1 MAHLFGKKE
10 RIYDDRKKNF
20 KITLEKLLANYSRMF
35 IVELDNV
42 TSNQMHQVRMTMRGK
57 AEMFVGKNTMVRFVI
72 KKFGED
78 NKNPALFALA
88 DELEGNVAI
97 IFTNEDL
104 RDVRPIILANRKE
117 APARVGSIA
126 QRTVVV
132 PAGPTGL
139 EPTQTSFF
147 QALQIPTK
155 INKGAVEIMND
166 VTILTEGLK
175 CGASQVALLNKLN
188 IRPFSYGLV
197 IRKVYDDGSVLS
209 PSILDISASDVSDIL
224 SAAIQNVAAVG
235 LATGIPNKASF
246 PHILADAFKNLL
258 AVAVEANYDFPQAQ
272 QIKDALKNPGAFAA
286 AAPAAGKA
294 AAPAAGKPA
303 AKAPEPEPE
312 PEEEESAFSLFD

>member
-10 RIYDDRKKNF
+10 RIYDERKQNF
-20 KITLEKLLANYSRMF
+20 KITLEKLLSNYSRMF
-35 IVELDNV
+35 VVELDNV
-42 TSNQMHQVRMTMRGK
+42 TSNQMHQVRMAMRGK

-72 KKFGED
+72 KKFGEEH
-78 NKNPALFALA
+78 KNQALFALA
-88 DELEGNVAI
+88 DELEGNVAL

-126 QRTVVV
+126 QRTVIV

-155 INKGAVEIMND
+155 INKGAVEIMSD
-166 VTILTEGLK
+166 VTILTEGQK

-197 IRKVYDDGSVLS
+197 IRKLYDDGSVLT
-209 PSILDISASDVSDIL
+209 PSILDISKDDVKDIL
-224 SAAIQNVAAVG
+224 VSAIQNIAAVG

-258 AVAVEANYDFPQAQ
+258 AVAVETSYDFPQAK
-272 QIKDALKNPGAFAA
+272 QIKEVLKNPGAFAA
-286 AAPAAGKA
+286 AAAPAA
-294 AAPAAGKPA
+294 AAPAAAGKAA

>member
-10 RIYDDRKKNF
+10 RIYDERKQNF
-20 KITLEKLLANYSRMF
+20 KITLEKLLSNYARMF
-35 IVELDNV
+35 VVELDNV
-42 TSNQMHQVRMTMRGK
+42 TSNQMHQVRMAMRGK

-72 KKFGED
+72 KKFGEEH
-78 NKNPALFALA
+78 KNQALFALA
-88 DELEGNVAI
+88 DELEGNVAL

-104 RDVRPIILANRKE
+104 RDIRPIILANRKE

-126 QRTVVV
+126 QRTVIV

-155 INKGAVEIMND
+155 INKGAVEIMSD
-166 VTILTEGLK
+166 VTILTEGHK

-197 IRKVYDDGSVLS
+197 IRKLYDDGSVLT
-209 PSILDISASDVSDIL
+209 PSILDISKDDVKDIL
-224 SAAIQNVAAVG
+224 VSAIQNIAAVG

-258 AVAVEANYDFPQAQ
+258 AVAVETSYDFPQAK
-272 QIKDALKNPGAFAA
+272 QIKEVLKNPGAFAA
-286 AAPAAGKA
+286 AAAPAA
-294 AAPAAGKPA
+294 AAPAAAGKAA

>member
-1 MAHLFGKKE
+1 
-10 RIYDDRKKNF
+10 
-20 KITLEKLLANYSRMF
+20 
-35 IVELDNV
+35 
-42 TSNQMHQVRMTMRGK
+42 
-57 AEMFVGKNTMVRFVI
+57 
-72 KKFGED
+72 
-78 NKNPALFALA
+78 
-88 DELEGNVAI
+88 
-97 IFTNEDL
+97 
-104 RDVRPIILANRKE
+104 
-117 APARVGSIA
+117 
-126 QRTVVV
+126 
-132 PAGPTGL
+132 
-139 EPTQTSFF
+139 
-147 QALQIPTK
+147 
-155 INKGAVEIMND
+155 MND

>member
-1 MAHLFGKKE
+1 
-10 RIYDDRKKNF
+10 
-20 KITLEKLLANYSRMF
+20 
-35 IVELDNV
+35 
-42 TSNQMHQVRMTMRGK
+42 
-57 AEMFVGKNTMVRFVI
+57 
-72 KKFGED
+72 
-78 NKNPALFALA
+78 
-88 DELEGNVAI
+88 
-97 IFTNEDL
+97 
-104 RDVRPIILANRKE
+104 
-117 APARVGSIA
+117 
-126 QRTVVV
+126 V

-155 INKGAVEIMND
+155 INKGAVEIMSD

-209 PSILDISASDVSDIL
+209 PSILDISASDISDFL

-272 QIKDALKNPGAFAA
+272 QIKEVLKNPGAFAA
-286 AAPAAGKA
+286 APAAGK

-312 PEEEESAFSLFD
+312 PEEEEAGAFSLFD

>member
-10 RIYDDRKKNF
+10 RIYDERKQNF
-20 KITLEKLLANYSRMF
+20 KITLEKLLSNYARMF
-35 IVELDNV
+35 VVELDNV

-78 NKNPALFALA
+78 HKNPALFALA

-126 QRTVVV
+126 QRTVIV

-155 INKGAVEIMND
+155 INKGAVEIMSD
-166 VTILTEGLK
+166 VTILTEGHK

-197 IRKVYDDGSVLS
+197 IRKVYDDGSILS
-209 PSILDISASDVSDIL
+209 PSILDISAHDIGDFL

-258 AVAVEANYDFPQAQ
+258 AVAVETSYDFPQAHAMKEA
-272 QIKDALKNPGAFAA
+272 IKNPGARAA
-286 AAPAAGKA
+286 AAPAA
-294 AAPAAGKPA
+294 AAPAAAGKA